1 MSFEIE
7 PPLIQRKT
15 AGSFF
20 SKSQTLKR
28 FYINRLKKKFW
39 PLSQQKK
46 NEPLISESIEWIWN
60 EISIQCLIIEAK
72 EGGRRKLKGHSL
84 FSRWVSIPPPLFT
97 CFSSTQSRTNHFPH
111 RDLLSYQEILFH
123 HKSGTVLSSYL
134 EASEQWSVI
143 LQLRR
148 IRFTFLVKYF
158 DT

>member
-20 SKSQTLKR
+20 SKSESLKR

-72 EGGRRKLKGHSL
+72 EGGRRRLKGHSL
-84 FSRWVSIPPPLFT
+84 FSRWVSIPRPYLLVFHPLSRGPTLFPIET
-97 CFSSTQSRTNHFPH
+97 SFRTEKFFYTTSPEPSYRLILRLPSSDFAASKDQIHFSCKVFWH
-111 RDLLSYQEILFH
+111 
-123 HKSGTVLSSYL
+123 
-134 EASEQWSVI
+134 
-143 LQLRR
+143 
-148 IRFTFLVKYF
+148 
-158 DT
+158 

>member
-1 MSFEIE
+1 MSFKIE

-72 EGGRRKLKGHSL
+72 EGAGGN
-84 FSRWVSIPPPLFT
+84 SR
-97 CFSSTQSRTNHFPH
+97 
-111 RDLLSYQEILFH
+111 
-123 HKSGTVLSSYL
+123 
-134 EASEQWSVI
+134 VI
-143 LQLRR
+143 LCLVVGFQSPRPYLLVFHPLSRGPTIFPIETSFRTEKFFYTTSPEPSYRLILRLPSSD
-148 IRFTFLVKYF
+148 FLVKYF
-158 DT
+158 GTYDVGKGELNY